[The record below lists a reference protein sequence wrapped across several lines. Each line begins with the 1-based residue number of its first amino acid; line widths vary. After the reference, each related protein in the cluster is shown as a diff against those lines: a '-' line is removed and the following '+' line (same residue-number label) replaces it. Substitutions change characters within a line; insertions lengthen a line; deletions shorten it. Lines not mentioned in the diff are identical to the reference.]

1 MNLKLMWGLLLA
13 GFIGVNIYAFSSAG
27 VGDFQVYL
35 SNLGP
40 WGTLATVDLV
50 LALLI
55 GIFWMWSDAKS
66 RNINP
71 LPYVVLTLLT
81 GSIGLLLYLVR
92 FAPIRQTD
100 KPVPAE

>member
-13 GFIGVNIYAFSSAG
+13 GFIGVNIYAFSTAS
-27 VGDFQVYL
+27 VGDFQIYL

-50 LALLI
+50 LALII
-55 GIFWMWSDAKS
+55 GIFWMWSDAKK
-66 RNINP
+66 RNVNP
-71 LPYVVLTLLT
+71 VPYVVLTLLT

-92 FAPIRQTD
+92 FAPTKQTD
-100 KPVPAE
+100 QPVPAE